1 MKLKKLLSILLAL
14 CMVFSLAPAA
24 FSNAEVTAPGT
35 RTYTLSYDSSSGYS
49 LNGSDGSRYTIG
61 KPISQNI
68 TTFTAQMNDV
78 RITVTAASGNI
89 SIIKTAYEDT
99 SYLGF
104 EDKDYTFSF
113 TSSTYVIGNVKLR
126 KITSNRV
133 MNVDNDSKECTINWD
148 RATYSSVQQ
157 IEVTLVASTFNV
169 NYVLNGGTNAASNPS
184 TYSNDQGMTLAAP
197 TRAGYAFDGWYDN
210 AGFNGS
216 AITGIPAGSEGDRT
230 FYAKWKNE
238 IDGVNYDE
246 ENGWFVIDSAA
257 ALNALA
263 TYSANNSCS
272 GKTFRQTADIALSGN
287 FAGIGSGSNPFN
299 GTYDG
304 GGRVITGLYMKKY
317 QNYMGFFRKTGSSA
331 VIENVRLIQP
341 YVSSSNSDGSSA
353 SNGTGALIGYMDHST
368 VRNCIVIDPEV
379 IGNSGSTGSI
389 VGWMYYG
396 DVTGCSHYFSGS
408 TLPAVGRD
416 GGSVTAT
423 RLRKLTLP
431 SRVSASGDSVV
442 FSYQG
447 VIYCGE
453 NESVTLNITP
463 ETGYIVSSLTV
474 NGSDVTDSV
483 SNNVY
488 TFDMPEADVTVEIS
502 FVQETFTYV
511 DLDGV
516 TQTVVATRV
525 TNNTIRM
532 TTGWYVVDAN
542 VNCSSLA
549 LNDNI
554 NLILYDGV
562 TLDVTGTQID
572 FYASSH
578 PTLTLWGQ
586 TNGTGELRFSSIS
599 NQFTSVTVNG
609 GKLICTDKL
618 GYTGVVNCNLILNK
632 GEVHL
637 PDATNGSV
645 TGSVTY
651 NGGVLDVKKI
661 AGNTTLNWTHADTD
675 RVKASQYVGSVTV
688 ADGKY
693 FKDTNSNFYT
703 GTLTA
708 EQKNAIGNVELMPSV
723 NAHTVSINDFEN
735 GTASVDKPIAEPGD
749 TVTLTVV
756 PDTGYRVNN
765 MFVNDE
771 NGGELIP
778 MDPALGNTQSFTM
791 PNQNVTISVEIGLAD
806 YWIDYHDLYDAT
818 FESENPT
825 HYTVYSEDITLVNPT
840 REGYDFL
847 GWTGTDLDGV
857 TTTVTIA
864 SGSTGDRLYTA
875 HWEPHTYTVHFDA
888 NGGDGSMND
897 MDFTYDVSQTLTA
910 NVFTR
915 TGYTFSGW
923 NTEANGGGTPC
934 SDGQSVQNLTA
945 EDGVTVTLYA
955 QWTPNTYTVH
965 FESNTNL
972 ANGTMADQTFTYD
985 QEPTALSALAFSVT
999 IGEFLYWTTEADG
1012 TGDVYADRA
1021 EVRNLTAEDGAV
1033 ITLYAQWHL
1042 MHHINYDI
1050 DVFRCYPVND
1060 TQRPYH
1066 AYAGETVKVTIREYT
1081 HEYTITVY
1089 TEDGETVAFDTD
1101 AMTFVMPD
1109 GDVWVTYTSVKNIAY
1124 TTILLDDFETWVD
1137 AVYLYDADNPTV
1149 TPVVTVMDG
1158 ETTLTEGVDYTLEIT
1173 DNTGSPDRAVKA
1185 TVTITGMG
1193 DYIGTNTKT
1202 FHITPF
1208 NIANCEIRGKL
1219 EAYDDGYGIYYPLT
1233 ENVEVWY
1240 GETQLE
1246 CNVDYEIDVEEP
1258 TSGEFE
1264 IGQTYPA
1271 TVRGIGDWGGFK
1283 TFTFTVIELT
1293 HTVVFDAN
1301 GGTGEMADDTV
1312 AGGRRYTLPACDFT
1326 APAGME
1332 FSHWVASCESDAEKR
1347 PGDYFTAPNIWSPAD
1362 VQTIT
1367 VTAYWKI
1374 PDGYYLIGPN
1384 WTVDAIDAG
1393 DKLGVNPGNGN
1404 EYMLSTTL
1412 AENDEIKVVHV
1423 TNNVIDAWYPD
1434 GEDTQYHVD
1443 AAHAGRVNI
1452 YFQTTYNDAW
1462 GAFGGYFYIETKAD
1476 PSFATHSLVLDG
1488 KIGVN
1493 FFMDLSGLND
1503 DEKEAS
1509 YMTFAITGASPLPS
1523 DPVPFDAGN
1532 TNAKSTY
1539 YGFTCCVTSIQMA
1552 DTITATFHYG
1562 DGLTVSEEYSIKQ
1575 YIETFEDIE
1584 SQFDETTVALVHA
1597 LADYGH
1603 YVQAFLADQKSWE
1616 LGENGDYAEMD
1627 QFYARNYDYDR
1638 ILYLLCND
1646 PSFDHPIKRTFRD
1659 ENIVKAPYTVIF
1671 DSDTAI
1677 RVYFKPAAGF
1687 SGEVS
1692 AVLDCLHT
1700 SETYLE
1706 RGSDGRYMVEIANIP
1721 AHLLG
1726 ETHMILVYTDENC
1739 FNQSAGAFTQVD
1751 VSAMSYVYGI
1761 LTADAYAD
1769 DMYAK
1774 NGVASLYAYWR
1785 AAQAYK
1791 EAH

>member
-14 CMVFSLAPAA
+14 CMVLALAPSA
-24 FSNAEVTAPGT
+24 FANADVTVPGT

-61 KPISQNI
+61 KPLTDNI

-78 RITVTAASGNI
+78 KITVTAASGTIQIDSTNGI
-89 SIIKTAYEDT
+89 Q
-99 SYLGF
+99 GF
-104 EDKDYTFSF
+104 DGTDYTFSF
-113 TSSTYVIGNVKLR
+113 TSSLYVISNVKL
-126 KITSNRV
+126 KSINRNLV
-133 MNVDNDSKECTINWD
+133 LDVDNNAKTCTINWD
-148 RATYSSVQQ
+148 KNTTHEVEQ

-169 NYVLNGGTNAASNPS
+169 TYVLNGGTNAASNAS

-197 TRAGYAFDGWYDN
+197 TRPGYAFDGWYDN

-216 AITGIPAGSEGDRT
+216 AVTGIPAGSEGDRT

-263 TYSANNSCS
+263 TYSANNNCS
-272 GKTFRQTADIALSGN
+272 GKTFRQTADIALSGT
-287 FAGIGSGSNPFN
+287 FAGIGGGSNPFN

-304 GGRVITGLYMKKY
+304 GGRVITGLYIKKY

-368 VRNCIVIDPEV
+368 VRNCIVIDPTV
-379 IGNSGSTGSI
+379 IGNSDSTGSI

-431 SRVSASGDSVV
+431 ARVSASADSVV

-447 VIYCGE
+447 AIYCGE

-474 NGSDVTDSV
+474 NGNDVTDSV

-516 TQTVVATRV
+516 THSVVATRV

-578 PTLTLWGQ
+578 PSLTLWGQ

-618 GYTGVVNCNLILNK
+618 GYTGVVNCDLILNK

-637 PDATNGSV
+637 PDATYGSV
-645 TGSVTY
+645 TGSVTF

-675 RVKASQYVGSVTV
+675 RVKASEYVGSVTV
-688 ADGKY
+688 ANWKY
-693 FKDTNSNFYT
+693 FKDTNGNFYC

-708 EQKNAIGNVELMPSV
+708 EQKNAIKNVELMPSP
-723 NAHTVSINDFEN
+723 NAHTVSIDDFEN
-735 GTASVDKPIAEPGD
+735 GTASVDKPIAEPDD

-756 PDTGYRVNN
+756 PDTGYRVTS
-765 MFVNDE
+765 VVVIDE
-771 NGGELIP
+771 DGYIIFNAQP
-778 MDPALGNTQSFTM
+778 GNTHSFTM
-791 PNQNVTISVEIGLAD
+791 PDKNVTISITTETAD
-806 YWIDYHDLYDAT
+806 YWIDYYDVDDAV
-818 FESENPT
+818 FASENPT
-825 HYTVYSEDITLVNPT
+825 SYTVLSDDITLMNPT

-847 GWTGTDLDGV
+847 GWTGTDVDEPSM
-857 TTTVTIA
+857 TVTIA
-864 SGSTGDRLYTA
+864 SGSTGDRVYIA
-875 HWEPHTYTVHFDA
+875 NWEPHTYTVSFDA
-888 NGGDGSMND
+888 NGGDGSMDD
-897 MDFTYDVSQTLTA
+897 MDFTYDESQTLTA
-910 NVFTR
+910 SAFTR
-915 TGYTFSGW
+915 TGYTFAGW
-923 NTEANGGGTPC
+923 NTASNGSGTPYTE
-934 SDGQSVQNLTA
+934 GQEAQNLTA
-945 EDGVTVTLYA
+945 EDGATVILYA
-955 QWTPNTYTVH
+955 QWTANTYTVH
-965 FESNTNL
+965 FESNCDR
-972 ANGTMADQTFTYD
+972 ASGTMADQTFAYD
-985 QEPTALSALAFSVT
+985 QAPTALTVNGFHMT
-999 IGEFLYWTTEADG
+999 TGEWLSWNTEPDGSGTTYTDG
-1012 TGDVYADRA
+1012 QQIQ
-1021 EVRNLTAEDGAV
+1021 NLTAEDGAV
-1033 ITLYAQWHL
+1033 ITLYAQWRV
-1042 MHHINYDI
+1042 MYKIRYDI
-1050 DVFRCYPVND
+1050 DVFTCIVSGNDIERFWAYPGDTVEVRVNSA
-1060 TQRPYH
+1060 T
-1066 AYAGETVKVTIREYT
+1066 TV
-1081 HEYTITVY
+1081 HTITV
-1089 TEDGETVAFDTD
+1089 TGDDGTNIDFDDETN
-1101 AMTFVMPD
+1101 TFIMPEQQ
-1109 GDVWVTYTSVKNIAY
+1109 VWITSTSVKIIAN
-1124 TTILLDDFETWVD
+1124 TTILLDDFETWED

-1173 DNTGSPDRAVKA
+1173 DNTGSPDHAVEA
-1185 TVTITGMG
+1185 TVTVTGVPSAGYM
-1193 DYIGTNTKT
+1193 GTNTKT

-1208 NIANCEIRGKL
+1208 NIANCEIKGKM

-1240 GETQLE
+1240 GETRLE

-1264 IGQTYPA
+1264 IGETYQA
-1271 TVRGIGDWGGFK
+1271 TVRGIGNWGGSQS
-1283 TFTFTVIELT
+1283 FTFTVIELT

-1301 GGTGEMADDTV
+1301 GGTGEMTDDTV
-1312 AGGRRYTLPACDFT
+1312 AGGRRYTLPECGFT
-1326 APAGME
+1326 APAGMI
-1332 FSHWVASCESDAEKR
+1332 FSHWVVSCEPDAEKQ
-1347 PGDYFTAPNIWSPAD
+1347 PDDYFTAPNIWSPAD

-1367 VTAYWKI
+1367 VTAHWKI

-1393 DKLGVNPGNGN
+1393 DKFEVNPGNGN

-1452 YFQTTYNDAW
+1452 YFQTTYNNGW
-1462 GAFGGYFYIETKAD
+1462 SAFGGYFYIEKGPEPA
-1476 PSFATHSLVLDG
+1476 FKTHSLTLDG

-1493 FFMDLSGLND
+1493 FFIDLSGLSD

-1509 YMTFAITGASPLPS
+1509 YMTFAITGASPIPS

-1539 YGFTCCVTSIQMA
+1539 YGFTCYVTSIQMA

-1562 DGLTVSEEYSIKQ
+1562 DGQTVSEEYSIKQ
-1575 YIETFEDIE
+1575 YIETVEDME

-1603 YVQAFLADQKSWE
+1603 YVQAFFADQKSWD
-1616 LGENGDYAEMD
+1616 LGEGGDYAEMD
-1627 QFYARNYDYDR
+1627 TYYAEDYIYDNIIDD
-1638 ILYLLCND
+1638 LLD
-1646 PSFDHPIKRTFRD
+1646 KAIYRDLQD
-1659 ENIVKAPYTVIF
+1659 ENIVKASYTVIL

-1677 RVYFKPAAGF
+1677 RVYFKPTAGF
-1687 SGEVS
+1687 DGNVS
-1692 AVLDCLHT
+1692 AKWDNEGQV
-1700 SETYLE
+1700 YLE
-1706 RGSDGRYMVEIANIP
+1706 RESDGRYMVEIANIP

-1726 ETHMILVYTDENC
+1726 ETHEIYVFTGDDC
-1739 FNQSAGAFTQVD
+1739 FSSVINGKTNVR

-1761 LTADAYAD
+1761 LTSAAYAN

-1774 NGVASLYAYWR
+1774 NGVASLYAYWQ
-1785 AAQAYK
+1785 AARAYK
-1791 EAH
+1791 DTHQ